1 MKIFPNY
8 ISEKAVNYYLVLLFL
23 ISFAFFNNM
32 MPLIWW
38 LFGIIAVIAFFNG
51 SKSLINK
58 SLQISEK
65 RFLKKIFWTA
75 FIIRAIYAV
84 IMYFLYYE
92 LTGTP
97 FEFLAGDATFYDYIA
112 GFGAD
117 RLLEGKFDL
126 FSEFRT
132 QDSKINFSD
141 MGYPYMLSVI
151 YVFVFKS
158 ILAARIVKALLG
170 AWMCILIYKIAIRNF
185 DEKVARMS
193 AIFCMLM
200 PNFIYYT
207 ALHLKESEMVF
218 LTVWFIERSDYLMRG
233 KDFTFK
239 AILPILLIG
248 GSLFT
253 FRTALGATAMFSL
266 FTTVFL
272 TSKRVLKMQKKIV
285 LGIWVVA
292 TIGFF
297 IGGTISTEIEQ
308 LWESRQGV
316 KEAGMKEME
325 TREGGNAYVKYIAG
339 VSFAPL
345 IFVVP
350 LPTMINISFQQNQQ
364 LLHGGYYVK
373 NIMAFFIIIAL
384 FTIIKQK
391 RWRDYLL
398 LGSFIIGY
406 LLVISFSRFAAS
418 ERFHLPALP
427 FLMILAAYGIT
438 QTTKKQQKYFDWWMM
453 FIFIIIIGWSW
464 FKLAGRGMA

>member
-1 MKIFPNY
+1 
-8 ISEKAVNYYLVLLFL
+8 
-23 ISFAFFNNM
+23 

-38 LFGIIAVIAFFNG
+38 LFGIVAVVAFFNG
-51 SKSLINK
+51 SKTLINSWSKLNEK
-58 SLQISEK
+58 S
-65 RFLKKIFWTA
+65 FLKRLFWTA
-75 FIIRAIYAV
+75 FAIRAIYAI
-84 IMYFLYYE
+84 IMYFLYQA
-92 LTGTP
+92 LTGAP
-97 FEFLAGDATFYDYIA
+97 FEYFAGDAAFYNSISR
-112 GFGAD
+112 FGAD

-126 FSEFRT
+126 FTEFRT
-132 QDSKINFSD
+132 QDSGIAFSD
-141 MGYPYMLSVI
+141 MGYPYLLSVI

-158 ILAARIVKALLG
+158 ILLARIVKAFFG
-170 AWMCILIYKIAIRNF
+170 AWMCVLVFKIAFRNF
-185 DEKVARMS
+185 DDKVARMS

-207 ALHLKESEMVF
+207 ALHVKEAEMVF
-218 LTVWFIERSDYLMRG
+218 LTVWFIERADYLMRG
-233 KDFTFK
+233 NDFSFK

-248 GSLFT
+248 GFLFM

-308 LWESRQGV
+308 LWNSRVGV

-325 TREGGNAYVKYIAG
+325 TRVGGNTLVKYVAG
-339 VSFAPL
+339 VSFAPF
-345 IFVVP
+345 IFVIP
-350 LPTMINISFQQNQQ
+350 FPTMVSIPFQENQQ

-373 NIMAFFIIIAL
+373 NIMAFFVIIA
-384 FTIIKQK
+384 FYTVIKQK

-398 LGSFIIGY
+398 LGSFVIGY

-427 FLMILAAYGIT
+427 FILILAAYGIT
-438 QTTKKQQKYFDWWMM
+438 QVTSKQKEYYNWWMI
-453 FIFIIIIGWSW
+453 FIFIVIIGWSW
-464 FKLAGRGMA
+464 FKLAGRGLA

>member
-8 ISEKAVNYYLVLLFL
+8 ISGKAINYYIVLLLL
-23 ISFAFFNNM
+23 ISFMFFNNM
-32 MPLIWW
+32 MPLLWW
-38 LFGIIAVIAFFNG
+38 LFGVVAVVAFFNG
-51 SKSLINK
+51 SQSLINSWSK
-58 SLQISEK
+58 LTEK
-65 RFLKKIFWTA
+65 RFLKKLFWTA
-75 FIIRAIYAV
+75 FIIRAVYAI
-84 IMYFLYYE
+84 IMYFLYWQ

-97 FEFLAGDATFYDYIA
+97 FEFLAGDASFYDSIA
-112 GFGAD
+112 AFGAD

-126 FSEFRT
+126 FTEFRS

-158 ILAARIVKALLG
+158 ILLARIVKAVLG
-170 AWMCILIYKIAIRNF
+170 AWMCVLIYKIAIRNF
-185 DEKVARMS
+185 NEKVAHMS

-207 ALHLKESEMVF
+207 GLHVKESEMVF
-218 LTVWFIERSDYLMRG
+218 LTVWFIERADYLMRG
-233 KDFTFK
+233 KDFTIK

-272 TSKRVLKMQKKIV
+272 TSKRVLKMQKKVV
-285 LGIWVVA
+285 LGIWVIV

-308 LWESRQGV
+308 LWNARAGV

-325 TREGGNAYVKYIAG
+325 TREGGNSYVKYIAG
-339 VSFAPL
+339 ISFAPL

-373 NIMAFFIIIAL
+373 NIMAFFVIIAL
-384 FTIIKQK
+384 YTVIKQK

-398 LGSFIIGY
+398 MGSFVIGY

-427 FLMILAAYGIT
+427 FFLILAAYGIT
-438 QTTKKQQKYFDWWMM
+438 QVTNKQKNYYNWWVI
-453 FIFIIIIGWSW
+453 FIFVIIVGWNW
-464 FKLAGRGMA
+464 FKLAGRGMT

>member
-1 MKIFPNY
+1 
-8 ISEKAVNYYLVLLFL
+8 
-23 ISFAFFNNM
+23 M
-32 MPLIWW
+32 MPYIWW
-38 LFGIIAVIAFFNG
+38 LFGIVAVVAFFNG
-51 SKSLINK
+51 SKSLINSWSK
-58 SLQISEK
+58 LNEK
-65 RFLKKIFWTA
+65 RFLKRLFWTA
-75 FIIRAIYAV
+75 FVIRAIYAT
-84 IMYFLYYE
+84 IMYFLYQT
-92 LTGTP
+92 LTGAP
-97 FEFLAGDATFYDYIA
+97 FEYFAGDATFYDYISR
-112 GFGAD
+112 FGAD

-126 FSEFRT
+126 FTEFRT
-132 QDSKINFSD
+132 QDSGIAFSD
-141 MGYPYMLSVI
+141 MGYPYLLSVI

-158 ILAARIVKALLG
+158 ILLARIVKAFLG
-170 AWMCILIYKIAIRNF
+170 AWMCVLVFKLAFRNF
-185 DEKVARMS
+185 DDKVARMS

-207 ALHLKESEMVF
+207 ALHVKEAEMVF
-218 LTVWFIERSDYLMRG
+218 LTVWFFERADYLMRG
-233 KDFTFK
+233 KDFSFK

-308 LWESRQGV
+308 LWNARAGV

-325 TREGGNAYVKYIAG
+325 TRVGGNTLVKYVAG
-339 VSFAPL
+339 VSFAPF
-345 IFVVP
+345 IFVIP
-350 LPTMINISFQQNQQ
+350 FPTMVSVPFQENHQ

-373 NIMAFFIIIAL
+373 NIMAFFVIIA
-384 FTIIKQK
+384 FYTVIKQK

-398 LGSFIIGY
+398 LGSFVIGY
-406 LLVISFSRFAAS
+406 LVVISFSRFAAS

-427 FLMILAAYGIT
+427 FILILAAYGIT
-438 QTTKKQQKYFDWWMM
+438 QVTTKQKEYYNWWII
-453 FIFIIIIGWSW
+453 FIFIVIIGWSW
-464 FKLAGRGMA
+464 FKLAGRGLA